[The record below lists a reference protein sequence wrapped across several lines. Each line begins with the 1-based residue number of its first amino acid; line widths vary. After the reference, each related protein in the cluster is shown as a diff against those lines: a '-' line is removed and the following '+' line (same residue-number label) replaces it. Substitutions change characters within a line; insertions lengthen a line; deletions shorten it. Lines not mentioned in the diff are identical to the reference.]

1 MNTKKNM
8 YICFDCGH
16 TQDEM
21 VSCAHCGAWRTF
33 SLSLLL
39 RMIGEHHKALLLL
52 GQAEDI
58 ISGLEAD
65 NAGIDLWE
73 ARQWWL
79 SVENFFLDI
88 KGEND

>member
-1 MNTKKNM
+1 MDTKENT
-8 YICFDCGH
+8 
-16 TQDEM
+16 
-21 VSCAHCGAWRTF
+21 V

-39 RMIGEHHKALLLL
+39 RMIGEHQKALLLL
-52 GQAEDI
+52 GEGEDI
-58 ISGLEAD
+58 ISGLEAEAD
-65 NAGIDLWE
+65 NAGIDLGE